1 MAFRLDKNNF
11 DFGEGTKPSPNKSF
25 LGKALGVLN
34 PLGQAKMALNLMNK
48 KREDKEDKQKENTN
62 NIANTA

>member
-11 DFGEGTKPSPNKSF
+11 NFGEGTKRSPNRSF
-25 LGKALGVLN
+25 LGKAMGVLN
-34 PLGQAKMALNLMNK
+34 PLGPAKMALDFMNK
-48 KREDKEDKQKENTN
+48 KRKDKEDKQKENIN